1 MSNQKTYEI
10 YLKYPDG
17 EVEEAIITT
26 DNIQWSIDQFIRN
39 RKVFSEM
46 NVELKEDGKDRE
58 EKGNLS
64 E

>member
-1 MSNQKTYEI
+1 MSDKKTYEI

-17 EVEEAIITT
+17 EVEEATITT
-26 DNIQWSIDQFIRN
+26 DNIKWSIDQFIRN

>member
-1 MSNQKTYEI
+1 MSDKQTYEI
-10 YLKYPDG
+10 YLKYTDG
-17 EVEEAIITT
+17 EVEEATITT
-26 DNIQWSIDQFIRN
+26 DNIKWSIDQFIRN

>member
-58 EKGNLS
+58 EKRNLS